1 MMGEEKNIK
10 IIRITSTTD
19 YYVKMIY
26 KDKTSINGWTI
37 EQVKQDWFENT
48 PLDAYHATR
57 DQHRIGNS
65 KKLLKVEVIDFE

>member
-1 MMGEEKNIK
+1 MGEEKNIK

-26 KDKTSINGWTI
+26 KDKTSINGWSI

-48 PLDAYHATR
+48 PLDTYHATR
-57 DQHRIGNS
+57 DRHRIGNS
-65 KKLLKVEVIDFE
+65 KKLLKGEVIDFE